1 MSQPQHAEHPGDCTF
16 LGTKGR
22 LDLYFCRQGLPVPIV
37 IARSGSG
44 ASDFQHWP
52 VDREPRST
60 VKLEVFIHAVRLA
73 VQQGLLDQK

>member
-1 MSQPQHAEHPGDCTF
+1 MSQPQHAEHPGDCIF

-22 LDLYFCRQGLPVPIV
+22 FDLYFGPQGLPVPTV

-44 ASDFQHWP
+44 ASDFHHWP

-60 VKLEVFIHAVRLA
+60 VLQGIFLHAVRLA
-73 VQQGLLDQK
+73 LQQGLFELK